1 MQSII
6 KRSVRLYTSQASSSN
21 YQYIISNV
29 HADKKIGVIQ
39 LNRPKQLNALC
50 DGLMR
55 EVDQALKSFDKD
67 DNVHAAIL
75 TGSDR
80 AFAAGAD
87 IKEMADTNLPRNYK
101 SNFLAHWSN
110 VTQFRK
116 PLIAAVS
123 GFALGGGCELAMM
136 CDIIVASDSAIFSQP
151 EIKLGTIP
159 GAGGTQRLCQS
170 VGKSNAMWLVLS
182 GQNMTAQEALQR
194 NLVTAVFPQADLM
207 KEATKMAEKIAQQ
220 SVPILMMAKEA
231 VNYSYDVAGLQQG
244 LQYERRL
251 FQSTFGFKDRA
262 EGMKAFVEKRKPN
275 FTHE

>member
-1 MQSII
+1 M
-6 KRSVRLYTSQASSSN
+6 
-21 YQYIISNV
+21 
-29 HADKKIGVIQ
+29 HADKKVGVIQ

-67 DNVHAAIL
+67 DNVHVAIL

-136 CDIIVASDSAIFSQP
+136 CDIIVASDNAIFSQP

-159 GAGGTQRLCQS
+159 GAGGT
-170 VGKSNAMWLVLS
+170 
-182 GQNMTAQEALQR
+182 
-194 NLVTAVFPQADLM
+194 
-207 KEATKMAEKIAQQ
+207 
-220 SVPILMMAKEA
+220 
-231 VNYSYDVAGLQQG
+231 
-244 LQYERRL
+244 
-251 FQSTFGFKDRA
+251 
-262 EGMKAFVEKRKPN
+262 
-275 FTHE
+275 